1 MEDTAVRAA
10 HELRAVVFGRLRRRL
25 RDVSTPDGLTP
36 SQTSVLGALAKN
48 DATAAALAAAERI
61 RPQSMAATLAAL
73 EQQGLVERRPDPD
86 DGRRQLVSLSVAG
99 RARLDGDRAARQEWL
114 ARRFAEEFTEAERR
128 TLLDALSL
136 LERLL

>member
-1 MEDTAVRAA
+1 VRAA
-10 HELRAVVFGRLRRRL
+10 HELRAVVGRLRRRL
-25 RDVSTPDGLTP
+25 RDVSTPAGLTP

-86 DGRRQLVSLSVAG
+86 DGRRQVVSLSTAG
-99 RARLDGDRAARQEWL
+99 RARIDGDRAARQEWL
-114 ARRFAEEFTEAERR
+114 AREFAEKFTEAERR

>member
-1 MEDTAVRAA
+1 MHPAIVAD
-10 HELRAVVFGRLRRRL
+10 LSMPPAVVNP
-25 RDVSTPDGLTP
+25 STDRGTD
-36 SQTSVLGALAKN
+36 

-86 DGRRQLVSLSVAG
+86 DGRRQVVSLSTAG
-99 RARLDGDRAARQEWL
+99 RARIDGDRAARQEWL
-114 ARRFAEEFTEAERR
+114 AREFAEKFTEAERR

-136 LERLL
+136 LDRLL